1 MDVINRILCWFGYW
15 LFAMPLLVIT
25 SYTAAN
31 PIDFNELDWNRIIEQ
46 DNMVFVPIK
55 DIQRGPIWYTKY
67 KKVVSK
73 PTKVFEFNKVVIS
86 LYPKAHEEN
95 KYYSFV
101 RDNDIKD
108 AKVNLIP
115 PGQQGCQI
123 DPEVVAHYSDLPESY
138 QPKLLPGNYPYLCE
152 VMVFYLPENQSSTF
166 RLLASNPVL
175 KVNMNI
181 PISFESLPPL
191 PTQEIIEKLSFESV
205 LSYSRPNKGFCT
217 KDKHLL
223 FYNSAKLAQT
233 QSSLF
238 ISTDPY
244 LGWKTLI
251 DLFVEKNDQSFCISS
266 DTMLGTNY
274 LKRTIQIQH

>member
-1 MDVINRILCWFGYW
+1 MDVTKRLLCWIKYW
-15 LFAMPLLVIT
+15 LLVMPALLIT
-25 SYTAAN
+25 SFSVAH
-31 PIDFNELDWNRIIEQ
+31 PINFTDLDWGRLIEK

-67 KKVVSK
+67 NKVVSK
-73 PTKVFEFNKVVIS
+73 PTKVFDFKKVVVS

-101 RDNDIKD
+101 RDHDIKD

-123 DPEVVAHYSDLPESY
+123 DSEVVAHFSHLPESY

-152 VMVFYLPENQSSTF
+152 VMVFYLPENQSAVF

-181 PISFESLPPL
+181 PVSFESLPPL
-191 PTQEIIEKLSFESV
+191 PTQEIIENLSFEAI

-217 KDKHLL
+217 KDKNQL
-223 FYNSAKLAQT
+223 FYYSAKLAQT
-233 QSSLF
+233 HSSLF
-238 ISTDPY
+238 VSSDPY

-251 DLFVEKNDQSFCISS
+251 DLFVERNDQSFCINS

-274 LKRTIQIQH
+274 LKRTIQIRH